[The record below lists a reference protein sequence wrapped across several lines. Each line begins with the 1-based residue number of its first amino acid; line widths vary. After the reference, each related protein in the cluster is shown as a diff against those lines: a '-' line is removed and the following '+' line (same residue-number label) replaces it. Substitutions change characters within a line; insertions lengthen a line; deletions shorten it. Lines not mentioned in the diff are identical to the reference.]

1 MELGTVFQVNGQSE
15 TSDKEHIVNA
25 MESED
30 NSPDFSAPLTYSVS
44 DESAEAPN
52 PNETN
57 TEKAEEKKHK
67 TSNCETMM
75 HLIKGNMGTGI
86 LAMPEAFSNAGI
98 LVGSLGIPI
107 MGLICIHCMHILVA
121 CSRRLS
127 KKIGC
132 QSLSYSRVALYAF
145 MYGPEPL
152 PKFARIARK
161 TINVFLLLTQ
171 FGFCC
176 VYFLFVATNI
186 QKLVCGWA
194 DRDPIGIYGY
204 LTIILPFMV
213 FFNFIKSLRTLAV
226 VSTIANI
233 LQSLGIC
240 IIFYNL
246 FHQLPSTSSRPLSMP
261 IATLPLYFGTAMYA
275 FEGIGIVLPIEN
287 EMRTPK
293 AFGGWTG
300 VLNTG
305 MVIVACIYTAMGFFG
320 FLKFGSSVEGSIT
333 LSLPVEPL
341 YDVVRIMF
349 STAIFLSYALQ
360 FYVPVQFIWPYIQK
374 KGELSKR
381 LSSTQEKILEYA
393 LRAALVT
400 ITFVLAAA
408 IPKLDLFISLVGAL
422 ASSSLALV
430 IPPMLEIIVY
440 MDSTMSKMRWIII
453 IIKNCLITLFGL
465 AGFVTGTYVSID
477 SIRVAFQSPSNHTN
491 SC

>member
-1 MELGTVFQVNGQSE
+1 MELGTILQFSGHSS
-15 TSDKEHIVNA
+15 TSDQEYIINA

-30 NSPDFSAPLTYSVS
+30 SYANFPTPLNDSVS
-44 DESAEAPN
+44 DESIEATNINQP
-52 PNETN
+52 N
-57 TEKAEEKKHK
+57 TEKAEKKQHK

-132 QSLSYSRVALYAF
+132 QSLNYSRVALYAF
-145 MYGPEPL
+145 KYGPEPL

-161 TINVFLLLTQ
+161 TVNVFLLLTQ

-176 VYFLFVATNI
+176 VYYLFVATNI
-186 QKLVCGWA
+186 QKVVCDWA

-204 LTIILPFMV
+204 LVIILPFMV
-213 FFNFIKSLRTLAV
+213 IFNFIKSLRTLAV

-246 FHQLPSTSSRPLSMP
+246 FQNLPSTSSRPLSMP
-261 IATLPLYFGTAMYA
+261 LSTLPLYFGTAMYA

-287 EMRTPK
+287 EMKTPK

-305 MVIVACIYTAMGFFG
+305 MVIVASVYTAMGFFG

-333 LSLPVEPL
+333 LSLPVKPL

-349 STAIFLSYALQ
+349 SIAIFLSYALQ
-360 FYVPVQFIWPYIQK
+360 FYVPMQFIWPYIQK
-374 KGELSKR
+374 KGKLSER
-381 LSSTQEKILEYA
+381 LSSKQEQMLEYV
-393 LRAALVT
+393 LRIGLVT
-400 ITFVLAAA
+400 ITFGLAAA

-440 MDSTMSKMRWIII
+440 MDSSMSTIRWILI
-453 IIKNCLITLFGL
+453 IIKNSLITLFGL
-465 AGFVTGTYVSID
+465 IGFMTGTYASIN
-477 SIRVAFQSPSNHTN
+477 SIRVAFQNP
-491 SC
+491 